1 MTAIA
6 YETGSE
12 NGVGHKRRRCKGG
25 GWRGVEIA
33 AMVLGFIFVWPLGL
47 AYLFYLLMRKRP
59 DRDDDWARVKGW
71 FSNMRHKDWPNGG
84 RMSGGFG
91 GGMRRTGNIAFD
103 EYRQAELDR
112 LEAERRRLVEEER
125 EFTEFLHNLRRAKDR
140 EEFDRFMRDRAE
152 RAHETDGNTHSGDRD
167 EGPSDP
173 KPAPSF

>member
-6 YETGSE
+6 YETGPSD
-12 NGVGHKRRRCKGG
+12 NGVRHKRRRCGGG

-33 AMVLGFIFVWPLGL
+33 ALVVGFIFLWPLGL
-47 AYLFYLLMRKRP
+47 AYLAYLLMRGRA
-59 DRDDDWARVKGW
+59 DRDHDWARVKEW

-84 RMSGGFG
+84 RMS

-125 EFTEFLHNLRRAKDR
+125 EFGEFLHNLRRAKDR
-140 EEFDRFMRDRAE
+140 DEFDRFMRDRAE
-152 RAHETDGNTHSGDRD
+152 RAHETEGNGGPAEDPSGDPA
-167 EGPSDP
+167 GP

>member
-6 YETGSE
+6 YETGPSS
-12 NGVGHKRRRCKGG
+12 NDMSHKRRRCKGG

-33 AMVLGFIFVWPLGL
+33 AMVLGFIFVWPVGL
-47 AYLFYLLMRKRP
+47 AYLFYLLMRKRA
-59 DRDDDWARVKGW
+59 DRDDDWSRAKEW
-71 FSNMRHKDWPNGG
+71 FSNMRHREWPTSG
-84 RMSGGFG
+84 RMSGGF

-125 EFTEFLHNLRRAKDR
+125 EFGEFLHNLRRAKDR
-140 EEFDRFMRDRAE
+140 DEFDRFMRDRAD
-152 RAHETDGNTHSGDRD
+152 RAHETDGRD
-167 EGPSDP
+167 EGPAEDPLGP